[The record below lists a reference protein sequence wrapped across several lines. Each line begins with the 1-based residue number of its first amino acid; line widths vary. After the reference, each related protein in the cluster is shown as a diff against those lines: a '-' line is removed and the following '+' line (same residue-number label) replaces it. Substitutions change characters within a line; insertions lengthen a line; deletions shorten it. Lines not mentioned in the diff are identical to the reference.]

1 MFVDSHCHLDWHSLR
16 DETDDIVRRAAH
28 NKIGRFLTIAI
39 DEESIKRSTALAA
52 RYDEVFCS
60 VGVHPLSVAHHAP
73 FDENFLLN
81 AARAPKVIALG
92 ETGLDYLKGSD
103 NKSQQREAF
112 MAHVGA
118 SRQSGL
124 PIIIHMR
131 NAEQDLIALLRDEYE
146 QDENGRSGI
155 LHCFDGSADLLDC
168 ALPRGFYVS
177 LSGLVTFKRRDDLR
191 VLVKE
196 HIPLNRL
203 LLETDAPFLAPQ
215 PHRGKRNEPAF
226 LLHTARTVAEVK
238 NMELDELACL
248 TSANFDRLF
257 ALSHDS

>member
-1 MFVDSHCHLDWHSLR
+1 M
-16 DETDDIVRRAAH
+16 
-28 NKIGRFLTIAI
+28 
-39 DEESIKRSTALAA
+39 
-52 RYDEVFCS
+52 
-60 VGVHPLSVAHHAP
+60 
-73 FDENFLLN
+73 LN

-103 NKSQQREAF
+103 SKSQQREAF
-112 MAHVGA
+112 MTHIEA

-131 NAEQDLIALLRDEYE
+131 NAEDDLIALLRDEYE
-146 QDENGRSGI
+146 QNESERSGI

-177 LSGLVTFKRRDDLR
+177 LSGLVTFNQRDDLR
-191 VLVKE
+191 ALVKE

-203 LLETDAPFLAPQ
+203 LLETDSPFLAPQ

-238 NMELDELACL
+238 NMELDELARV
-248 TSANFDRLF
+248 TSSNFDHLF
-257 ALSHDS
+257 ALSHDP